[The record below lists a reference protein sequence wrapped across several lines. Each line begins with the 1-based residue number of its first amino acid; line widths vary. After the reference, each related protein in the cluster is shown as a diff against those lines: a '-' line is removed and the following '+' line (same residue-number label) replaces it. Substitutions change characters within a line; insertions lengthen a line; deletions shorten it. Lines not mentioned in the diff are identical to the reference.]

1 MAAAAAVELA
11 VAVAVAVLVQAVV
24 LVAEGA
30 ARDPPSEARHHLTVP
45 VGVPELPLGQ
55 QLRSLG
61 QQYQPRGQRL
71 RVLAPARAQVHGRVS
86 VAETSALEIV
96 QGLNQEHVPALEL
109 VARRQA
115 RGHRRCRRLDQAVLA
130 ESVPEPGLGT
140 VRGQARGQ
148 GSRIVLASGSSR
160 DVCRDWVVR
169 ESEPIGRRRLKLG
182 KEA

>member
-1 MAAAAAVELA
+1 MAAAAVELA
-11 VAVAVAVLVQAVV
+11 AAVLVQAVV

-30 ARDPPSEARHHLTVP
+30 ARDPPLEARHHLTVP

-61 QQYQPRGQRL
+61 QQHQPRGQRL
-71 RVLAPARAQVHGRVS
+71 RVLAPARAQVHDRVS
-86 VAETSALEIV
+86 VPVAETSALEIV
-96 QGLNQEHVPALEL
+96 QGLNREHVPALEL
-109 VARRQA
+109 VARRQTH
-115 RGHRRCRRLDQAVLA
+115 GHRRCRRLDQPVLA
-130 ESVPEPGLGT
+130 ESVPEPGLGA

-160 DVCRDWVVR
+160 DVYRDWVVR

>member
-1 MAAAAAVELA
+1 MAAAAVELA
-11 VAVAVAVLVQAVV
+11 AAVLVQAVV

-55 QLRSLG
+55 HLRSLG
-61 QQYQPRGQRL
+61 QQHQPRGQRL
-71 RVLAPARAQVHGRVS
+71 RVLAPARAQVHDRLSVP
-86 VAETSALEIV
+86 VAEISALEIV
-96 QGLNQEHVPALEL
+96 QGLNREHVPALEL

-130 ESVPEPGLGT
+130 ESVPEPGLGA
-140 VRGQARGQ
+140 VRGQ
-148 GSRIVLASGSSR
+148 GSRIVLASGNSR

>member
-1 MAAAAAVELA
+1 MAEI
-11 VAVAVAVLVQAVV
+11 
-24 LVAEGA
+24 
-30 ARDPPSEARHHLTVP
+30 
-45 VGVPELPLGQ
+45 
-55 QLRSLG
+55 
-61 QQYQPRGQRL
+61 
-71 RVLAPARAQVHGRVS
+71 
-86 VAETSALEIV
+86 SALEIV
-96 QGLNQEHVPALEL
+96 QGLNREHVPALEL

-140 VRGQARGQ
+140 VRGQ
-148 GSRIVLASGSSR
+148 GSRIVLASGNSR